1 MDTMI
6 VGVCKNADA
15 AVRKTYFK
23 LSTIK
28 PLDRA
33 KWVIVESNSNTA
45 SKRNLQDFAK
55 ITPAIQLICLSEEDK
70 SSSRIE
76 RITRARNRYVEEIRV
91 HKPKKVVVVDFDS
104 LLVKFVRIPTEFF
117 GTSNADIVTATQK
130 LCYFDVF
137 AFREKGKDHNQKM
150 TYYSPLL
157 RWFLEIVPKQISLT
171 RRSRKKI
178 EVGSAFGGLA
188 IYPGE
193 IFQSLDYQS
202 VSKQN
207 PICEHVSLN
216 LRASELGYSCFIEP
230 KLVYGFANEHCFL
243 VSPLI
248 FLSRLIRGQKD
259 SFKTTSISFYD

>member
-6 VGVCKNADA
+6 VGVCKNSDA
-15 AVRKTYFK
+15 AVRKAYFK
-23 LSTIK
+23 LSNIK
-28 PLDRA
+28 PLDQA

-45 SKRNLQDFAK
+45 SKRALQDFAE
-55 ITPAIQLICLSEEDK
+55 ISPAIEVICLSEDDK

-137 AFREKGKDHNQKM
+137 AFREKDKDHSQKT
-150 TYYSPLL
+150 TYSSPLL
-157 RWFLEIVPKQISLT
+157 RWILEIAPKQIALT
-171 RRSRKKI
+171 IRSRKKL

-193 IFQSLDYQS
+193 IFQSLNYQS

-216 LRASELGYSCFIEP
+216 LLASELGYKCFIEP
-230 KLVYGFANEHCFL
+230 KMVYGFANEHCFL

-248 FLSRLIRGQKD
+248 FVSRLIRGRKD
-259 SFKTTSISFYD
+259 